1 MGDMVFLERKEIEI
15 SASEGPWYLGVMVYH
30 WPEAWII
37 LSLGVGWLVACG
49 PIEVGLGHAHC
60 S

>member
-1 MGDMVFLERKEIEI
+1 MVFLERKEIEVW
-15 SASEGPWYLGVMVYH
+15 ASEGPWYLGIRVYC